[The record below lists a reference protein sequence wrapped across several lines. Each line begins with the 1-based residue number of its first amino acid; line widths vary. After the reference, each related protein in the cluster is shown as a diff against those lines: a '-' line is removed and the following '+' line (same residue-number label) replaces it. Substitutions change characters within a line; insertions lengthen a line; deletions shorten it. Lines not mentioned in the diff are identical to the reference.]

1 MLNNIYKM
9 KNSLKVIVCFAIVV
23 YAISLPGQMRI
34 PRQELPHSPQEM
46 VALSSDI
53 EFSDAVTILGKIAMQ
68 FEGKTI
74 IDPTQQS
81 GPIDIDIPN
90 MYWRSAFKRILDQRG
105 LEFEEYAN
113 YYQIVEPEGGAVA
126 QTGAAKAVQGYN
138 RGTREVQINAIF
150 FQADRRKLQNAGINW
165 NVLQNSPGL
174 SLGTLNIGADFG
186 IISQQAAGNED
197 QTSGRKISH
206 YSTDADG
213 SIDVEALL
221 NIFESRNL
229 GKILSKPSIKVVDG
243 KTGEIH
249 VGTQFAINQRDFAGN
264 TVTQFANAGT
274 ILRVTPAII
283 EDSSMA
289 FIHLNL
295 SAEKSA
301 ARAGMGDRPEIS
313 TQKATTDIL
322 MIDGEQ
328 TMIGGLFVQ
337 DKQETREG
345 IPILK
350 DLPWWVFGIRYIAGY
365 NSVTI
370 DRNELI
376 IFIQVELVETL
387 SNRVDQKKRE
397 LLSSSANNNRHR
409 FNEEFKDLE
418 NVNAQVIDQ
427 PVKDDPIE
435 QQRETQ
441 LNTEKSKETVP
452 VKPRPQPKHQKT
464 ETSEV
469 TVQAKETPTKTEP
482 EKVKEINQETQQ
494 LIKKIVEKDSSDS
507 VVPKTKKAQ
516 RPVPPVTIE
525 KSTQEESKPDKPDTK
540 TQQVASTTDSEESRT
555 ETKEIEEQTKP
566 DSVPVQPATQKAR
579 PKTVSEKQKAPEKTE
594 VKKPAQEKPSDD
606 QKLEPRYT
614 IQIFSSDNYKKTMQ
628 EVDQFKARGIDV
640 YITKKSV
647 NGKIYYRMRS
657 GRYRNFSDAKK
668 HLEKIQQ
675 LFPTR
680 KDMWID
686 NL

>member
-9 KNSLKVIVCFAIVV
+9 KNSLKVIVCVAIVV

-46 VALSSDI
+46 VTLSSDI
-53 EFSDAVTILGKIAMQ
+53 EFPDAVTILGRIAMQ

-90 MYWRSAFKRILDQRG
+90 MYWRTAFKRILEQRG
-105 LEFEEYAN
+105 LEFEEHAN

-126 QTGAAKAVQGYN
+126 QTGAAKAAQGYN

-165 NVLQNSPGL
+165 NILQNSPGL

-206 YSTDADG
+206 YTTDDEG

-283 EDSSMA
+283 EDSSMT

-365 NSVTI
+365 NSVTV

-397 LLSSSANNNRHR
+397 LLSSTANKNMYR

-418 NVNAQVIDQ
+418 NVNAQVPDQ
-427 PVKDDPIE
+427 TVKDDAME
-435 QQRETQ
+435 QETETQ
-441 LNTEKSKETVP
+441 IKSTEKVKDTETV
-452 VKPRPQPKHQKT
+452 KTQLRPKVQKT
-464 ETSEV
+464 ETNEQ
-469 TVQAKETPTKTEP
+469 TETKKIKTEP
-482 EKVKEINQETQQ
+482 EKVKEIDQETQQ
-494 LIKKIVEKDSSDS
+494 LIKKIVEEDTSGS
-507 VVPKTKKAQ
+507 VVPKTQNTQ

-525 KSTQEESKPDKPDTK
+525 KYSQEESKPDKPTTK
-540 TQQVASTTDSEESRT
+540 TQQVPSVADSEESAT
-555 ETKEIEEQTKP
+555 ETKGVEEKQTKP
-566 DSVPVQPATQKAR
+566 DPAPSQPATQKAR
-579 PKTVSEKQKAPEKTE
+579 PKTLSEKQKAPESIE
-594 VKKPAQEKPSDD
+594 VKKPAREESVDD
-606 QKLEPRYT
+606 PKLAPRYT

-628 EVDQFKARGIDV
+628 EVDQFKARGVDV

-647 NGKIYYRMRS
+647 DGTIYYRVRS
-657 GRYRNFSDAKK
+657 GRYRNFSDAKRD
-668 HLEKIQQ
+668 LEKIQQ
-675 LFPTR
+675 LFPKR